1 MKQSEPENSTIS
13 SILAATFPFF
23 NNSSLIKQDSL
34 NSVDDMI
41 PKKEIKH
48 VWHKLDSNLFD
59 GFNIDFDINAL
70 IFEPTTN

>member
-1 MKQSEPENSTIS
+1 LKQSEPENSTIS

-48 VWHKLDSNLFD
+48 V
-59 GFNIDFDINAL
+59 
-70 IFEPTTN
+70 